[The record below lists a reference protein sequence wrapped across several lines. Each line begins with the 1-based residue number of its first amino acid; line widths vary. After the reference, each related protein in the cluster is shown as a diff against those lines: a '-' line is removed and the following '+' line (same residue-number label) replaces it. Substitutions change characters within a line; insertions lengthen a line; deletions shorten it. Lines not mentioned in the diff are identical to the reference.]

1 MPYCVR
7 KRAFRGGV
15 GEVIRDRLPLTAR
28 IGFRSANSAR
38 IPRPMRI
45 PSDNIALIGMPGA
58 GKSTLGVLFA
68 KRTSRGFLDTD
79 LRIQEM
85 ERSPLQRIIEKRGVD
100 GFRQIEERCVTE
112 LNCSNYVIAT
122 GGSVVYSEAAME
134 HMGRIALRVYL
145 DVPLPELAQRLG
157 DLDARGVIRAP
168 RQDLAGLLSE
178 RRSLYERWA
187 DVRVD
192 CGGLDHEGAVGAI
205 LAALAA
211 D

>member
-1 MPYCVR
+1 
-7 KRAFRGGV
+7 
-15 GEVIRDRLPLTAR
+15 
-28 IGFRSANSAR
+28 
-38 IPRPMRI
+38 MRI
-45 PSDNIALIGMPGA
+45 PCDNIALIGMPGA

-85 ERSPLQRIIEKRGVD
+85 ERSPLQGIIEAHGVA
-100 GFRQIEERCVTE
+100 GFRQIEERCVME
-112 LNCSNYVIAT
+112 LNCSNFVIAT

-145 DVPLPELAQRLG
+145 DVPLAALAHRLG
-157 DLDARGVIRAP
+157 DLDARGVIRGP
-168 RQDLAGLLSE
+168 SQDLEALLAE
-178 RRSLYERWA
+178 RRPLYERWA

-192 CGGLDHEGAVGAI
+192 CDGLDHEAAVGAI